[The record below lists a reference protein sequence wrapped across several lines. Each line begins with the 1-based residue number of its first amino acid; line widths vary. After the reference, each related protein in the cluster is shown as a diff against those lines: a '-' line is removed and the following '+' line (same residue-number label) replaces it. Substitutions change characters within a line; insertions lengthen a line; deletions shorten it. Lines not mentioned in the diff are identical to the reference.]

1 MNKNKPGLR
10 SYRIKNTPGME
21 NTHGIPINQI
31 QKSLQQGDINDL
43 QQLRQLL
50 NLPQEERVYKLLQNQ
65 QQSLQQPLQEVLQ
78 QLSKSLI
85 EKRQSSQQDIPQLQ
99 KLLQQE
105 IIEQLPQ
112 QKIEQLRQQVIE
124 EQLRQQVIEQMGIPQ
139 QQQPLLLLLLQ
150 LLRKQVEQLRNQI
163 SQLIETNLL
172 QKLRKEE
179 LRQLL
184 SLRNEL
190 GRLLQLLGLLIR

>member
-31 QKSLQQGDINDL
+31 QKSLQQGDIND
-43 QQLRQLL
+43 QLRQLL

-65 QQSLQQPLQEVLQ
+65 QQSLEQPLQQVLQ

-85 EKRQSSQQDIPQLQ
+85 EKLQSSQQDIPQLQ

-124 EQLRQQVIEQMGIPQ
+124 QMGIPQQ
-139 QQQPLLLLLLQ
+139 QQQPLLLLLL
-150 LLRKQVEQLRNQI
+150 LLREQLKNI
-163 SQLIETNLL
+163 TLIKIKPP
-172 QKLRKEE
+172 QKLLKLQEQLFNE
-179 LRQLL
+179 LRQLQK
-184 SLRNEL
+184 
-190 GRLLQLLGLLIR
+190 LLQELLREQLSK